1 MPQRLDAVPRST
13 LYIGPTPV
21 EELPRLRAALGRSP
35 RILIKRDDSISFCLG
50 GSKVRKLEYFAGRAL
65 ADGADTLV
73 TSGGT
78 PSHHVRVTAALAG
91 KLGLKAVL
99 ILNREPA
106 RERRSS
112 VILDKLFGAEIHYV
126 PDREERAQRVRQVIE
141 DMRDRGAR
149 PYEIPLGGSS
159 ALGALGLIRAVQE
172 ILKQSV
178 RPDAIVVASSTGGT
192 QAGLVAG
199 CLIAKLETRVLGISV
214 DHQATVVGVAVDQM
228 IQALPAVIELDRSI
242 VKRAQ
247 EILVADEFVGD
258 GYLAP
263 TDAGQRAAL
272 LLARTEGILLDNTYT
287 AKAMAGL
294 IQLIKDGTFRE
305 NETVLFWHTGGLPTV
320 FR

>member
-1 MPQRLDAVPRST
+1 MPQRLDSVPRLS

-21 EELPRLRAALGRSP
+21 EELPRLRAALGRAP
-35 RILIKRDDSISFCLG
+35 RILIKRDDAISFCMG

-65 ADGADTLV
+65 ADKADTLV

-78 PSHHVRVTAALAG
+78 PSHHVRITAAVAG
-91 KLGLKAVL
+91 KLGMKPVL
-99 ILNREPA
+99 IVNREPA

-112 VILDKLFGAEIHYV
+112 AILDRLFDAEIHYV
-126 PDREERAQRVRQVIE
+126 PGREERAQRMRQVVE

-172 ILKQSV
+172 LVKQSV
-178 RPDAIVVASSTGGT
+178 RPDAIVVATSSGGT

-199 CLIAKLETRVLGISV
+199 CLMAKLETRVLGISV
-214 DHQATVVGVAVDQM
+214 DSQATVLGVAVDQM
-228 IQALPAVIELDRSI
+228 IQGLPGVIEIDRSV

-247 EILVADEFVGD
+247 EILVADNFLGD

-263 TDAGQRAAL
+263 TEEGVRAAS

-305 NETVLFWHTGGLPTV
+305 GETVLLWHTGGLPTV

>member
-1 MPQRLDAVPRST
+1 MPQRLDAVPRSA
-13 LYIGPTPV
+13 LFIGPTPV
-21 EELPRLRAALGRSP
+21 EELPRLRAALGRAP
-35 RILIKRDDSISFCLG
+35 QILIKRDDAISFCLA

-65 ADGADTLV
+65 ADRADTLV

-78 PSHHVRVTAALAG
+78 PSHHVRATAALAG
-91 KLGLKAVL
+91 RLGLKAVL
-99 ILNREPA
+99 VLNREPA
-106 RERRSS
+106 RERRNSA
-112 VILDKLFGAEIHYV
+112 ILDKLFGAEIHYV
-126 PDREERAQRVRQVIE
+126 PDREDRDQRVRQVIA

-172 ILKQSV
+172 MVKQSV
-178 RPDAIVVASSTGGT
+178 KPDAIVVATSTGGT

-214 DHQATVVGVAVDQM
+214 DHQSTVLGVAVDQM
-228 IQALPAVIELDRSI
+228 IQGLPALIELDRSI

-247 EILVADEFVGD
+247 EILVADSFLGD

-263 TDAGQRAAL
+263 TEAGQHAIR

-305 NETVLFWHTGGLPTV
+305 NETILFWHTGGLPTV

>member
-1 MPQRLDAVPRST
+1 MPQRLDAVPRSS
-13 LYIGPTPV
+13 LFIGPTPV
-21 EELPRLRAALGRSP
+21 EELPRLRAALGRAP
-35 RILIKRDDSISFCLG
+35 RILIKRDDAIPFCLG
-50 GSKVRKLEYFAGRAL
+50 GTKVRKLEYFAGRAL

-78 PSHHVRVTAALAG
+78 QSHHVRLTAALAG

-112 VILDKLFGAEIHYV
+112 AILDRLFGADIQYA
-126 PDREERAQRVRQVIE
+126 PDREERGKMVRHVIE
-141 DMRDRGAR
+141 ELRDGGAR
-149 PYEIPLGGSS
+149 PYELPLGGSS
-159 ALGALGLIRAVQE
+159 ALGALGLVRGVHE
-172 ILKQSV
+172 LVKQGI
-178 RPDAIVVASSTGGT
+178 RPDAIVVATSTGGT

-199 CLIAKLETRVLGISV
+199 CLMAKLETRVLGISV
-214 DHQATVVGVAVDQM
+214 DSQSTVLGVAVDQM
-228 IQALPAVIELDRSI
+228 IQGIPGLIELDRSI

-247 EILVADEFVGD
+247 EILVADTFVGD

-263 TDAGQRAAL
+263 TDAGLRAAR

-294 IQLIKDGTFRE
+294 LQLIKDGTFME
-305 NETVLFWHTGGLPTV
+305 HETVLFWHTGGLPSV

>member
-1 MPQRLDAVPRST
+1 VPRSA

-21 EELPRLRAALGRSP
+21 EELPRLRAALGRAP
-35 RILIKRDDSISFCLG
+35 RILIKRDDAISFCLG

-65 ADGADTLV
+65 ADRADVLV

-78 PSHHVRVTAALAG
+78 PSHHVRATAALAG

-112 VILDKLFGAEIHYV
+112 AILDKLFGAEIHYV
-126 PDREERAQRVRQVIE
+126 PDREDRAQRVRQVLE
-141 DMRDRGAR
+141 DLRDRGAH
-149 PYEIPLGGSS
+149 PYELPLGGSS
-159 ALGALGLIRAVQE
+159 ALGALGLVRAVQE
-172 ILKQSV
+172 MVKQSV
-178 RPDAIVVASSTGGT
+178 KPDAIVLATSTGGT
-192 QAGLVAG
+192 QAGLLAG

-214 DHQATVVGVAVDQM
+214 DHQSTVLGVAVDQM
-228 IQALPAVIELDRSI
+228 IQGLPALIELDRSI

-247 EILVADEFVGD
+247 EILVADAFVGE
-258 GYLAP
+258 GYLVP
-263 TDAGQRAAL
+263 TEAGQHATR

-294 IQLIKDGTFRE
+294 IQLIKEGTFRE
-305 NETVLFWHTGGLPTV
+305 KETVLFWHTGGLPTV